1 MKVIAQDWLLK
12 PQLEQAKIWSYDKGD
27 TGGYIS
33 DFKSVSSKYRVI
45 GTREQIMELF
55 DYMLTNYA
63 WQLRGTYS
71 ADITDEYLELY
82 KKNKNKPILLKL

>member
-1 MKVIAQDWLLK
+1 
-12 PQLEQAKIWSYDKGD
+12 
-27 TGGYIS
+27 
-33 DFKSVSSKYRVI
+33 
-45 GTREQIMELF
+45 MELF